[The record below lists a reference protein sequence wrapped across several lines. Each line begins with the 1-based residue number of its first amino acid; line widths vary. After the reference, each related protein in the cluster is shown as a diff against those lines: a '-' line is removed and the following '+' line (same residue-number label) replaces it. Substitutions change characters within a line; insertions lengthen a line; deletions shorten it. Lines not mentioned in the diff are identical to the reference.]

1 MGLFDRRNSN
11 AGNNEPVEK
20 ETKEIQYP
28 FLTILVEEVLSMTS
42 TEVSVIGNVRGA
54 EITEGQELFLLG
66 RNNKSVKTKAVRI
79 EDTLMSKIP
88 KAEVG
93 ENVSVVLEG
102 LRHGDVE
109 KYEVLSS
116 VNILTAEEDASTEP
130 VNPYLTGL
138 LRETKRFQGNK
149 EFMGKVMECVA
160 TEAKFLSPCMHQ
172 PGNEDD
178 PTKIGVALLRGNGG
192 KNYLAAFTDR
202 HELEIMEGL
211 PEKLI
216 QPLDFDRIMAI
227 TAQAPVDGLLINPRT
242 EGFVITRTL
251 LEALAMHKRKVE
263 SHITEKKLDP
273 KQPMMIAIPT
283 EDNIPHELF
292 DALKEHMKGEPRILK
307 AWYSM
312 MLLPKDDKKEHLI
325 VVDTLEEAPEIF
337 GGIGKVAQ
345 PLIDGMQLNM
355 QTAARV
361 GKMTENMILFYE
373 REDNISV

>member
-1 MGLFDRRNSN
+1 MGLFDRKNSN

-20 ETKEIQYP
+20 ETKEIQYT

-178 PTKIGVALLRGNGG
+178 PTKIG